1 MEPDAVFIRLHIEFN
16 DMTFFPTLTY
26 PELLTRDEAARY
38 LGLKPQT
45 LAVWASTGRYELPFI
60 RAGRYVRYRKQD
72 LDRWLDSRVF
82 KQGHSMET

>member
-1 MEPDAVFIRLHIEFN
+1 MA
-16 DMTFFPTLTY
+16 FFPLHEY
-26 PELLTRDEAARY
+26 PDLLNREQAARY

-72 LDRWLDSRVF
+72 LDRWLESRSVN
-82 KQGHSMET
+82 S